1 MDTIKAA
8 NKIIKDGIALLPDD
22 AKGDFKAQ
30 ASDIFIN
37 EAIAN
42 ALGSCATAEEEAKHK
57 DDSDS
62 YRLRKEKQ
70 ALLGAYAIQEANR
83 VVTTLWRLE
92 LLPEAMEKAYRA
104 LPTMKEM
111 ADAYNEFT
119 SARKARMDAIMAD
132 HKVIADEEKDLD
144 IFKGI
149 INGISAKEAEKR
161 YEDFKQSQQ
170 QAMAGGR

>member
-8 NKIIKDGIALLPDD
+8 NKIIKEGIALLPDD
-22 AKGDFKAQ
+22 TKGDFKAQ

-37 EAIAN
+37 EAISN
-42 ALGSCATAEEEAKHK
+42 ALGAVNENT
-57 DDSDS
+57 
-62 YRLRKEKQ
+62 EKT
-70 ALLGAYAIQEANR
+70 ALLSAYAVQEANR

-92 LLPEAMEKAYRA
+92 LLPEEMEKEYRT

-111 ADAYNEFT
+111 ADKYNEFT
-119 SARKARMDAIMAD
+119 SARKERMDKIMAD
-132 HKVIADEEKDLD
+132 HKVIAEEEKELD

-161 YEDFKQSQQ
+161 YEAYRQEQQ
-170 QAMAGGR
+170 QAMGAR